1 MDNVAE
7 AIAAECD
14 GLKAMLLAKNAAYGN
29 SALEPLRLFSRAD
42 VVEQLKVRIDDKLSR
57 LVRGQDAGE
66 DVVLD
71 LLGYLVLL
79 RVAGRKG
86 RTAES
91 AEAEEEGTEAQRHKG
106 TEGKRDRGGAGWR
119 QRCPKCGLIEWLA
132 KRRTDTPIWCPAC
145 TERGEDWPMVVEFIG
160 KKGDDDDTY

>member
-1 MDNVAE
+1 MDNAAE
-7 AIAAECD
+7 WIAAECD
-14 GLKAMLLAKNAAYGN
+14 EIKAMLISKNAAYGN

-42 VVEQLKVRIDDKLSR
+42 AVEQIKVRIDDKLGR

-79 RVAGRKG
+79 RVAGRAG

-91 AEAEEEGTEAQRHKG
+91 AENAEAPASPEATQGQGR
-106 TEGKRDRGGAGWR
+106 EAGWR

-145 TERGEDWPMVVEFIG
+145 TERGEDWPMIVELAELV
-160 KKGDDDDTY
+160 